1 MSNFYPL
8 RLAGDAYFIIQVR
21 SERCGEQMVV
31 YASKMIFRLLCRT
44 KSPDYGGIIE
54 EKDQD
59 PVYWVLQPND
69 EQPLH
74 EVWSYVA

>member
-1 MSNFYPL
+1 
-8 RLAGDAYFIIQVR
+8 
-21 SERCGEQMVV
+21 MVV
-31 YASKMIFRLLCRT
+31 HASKMIFRLLCRA
-44 KSPDYGGIIE
+44 KSTDYGGIIE

-69 EQPLH
+69 EQPLR